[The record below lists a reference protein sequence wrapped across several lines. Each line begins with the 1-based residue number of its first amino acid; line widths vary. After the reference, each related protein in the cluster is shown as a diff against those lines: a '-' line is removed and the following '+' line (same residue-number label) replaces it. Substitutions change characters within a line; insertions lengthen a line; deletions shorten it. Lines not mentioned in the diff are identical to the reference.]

1 MKIVLLSGGS
11 GQRLWPLSNDVRS
24 KQFLKLLYNENK
36 EPESMVQRVYRQIRQ
51 SGIESEIIIATGKH
65 QENSIRN
72 HLGDLVEVVTEPER
86 RDTFPAIAL
95 ATAYLYYNKTAV
107 EDETVAVMPVD
118 SFADVNFFQKLFD
131 LDKLIQQDEAN
142 LGLLG
147 IKPTYPSAKYG
158 YILKESNKVVG
169 FMEKPS
175 ESVAS
180 EIIAEGAMW
189 NGGIFVFK
197 PSYVIDILKNYID
210 FSSYEDVFDQ
220 YSLLPKTSFD
230 YEVSEKEKRIAMV
243 AYDGAWKDLGTW
255 NTLTEVMEK
264 NSIGKVITSE
274 SSENTHVIN
283 ELDIPVT
290 VIGAKNMV
298 VVASPDGIL
307 VSDKIQS
314 AKLKEYIGHLDNSPN
329 YEEMPWGSSKVLEHS
344 QNNDGSVAVT
354 KSITLHEGK
363 AIQYHSHLLREEMW
377 TILSGQGTLVLE
389 GEKSAIK
396 QGDVIHIKKGDKHSL
411 IAETPIKLIEVGI
424 GEEIANEDVIFHKEK
439 FSELKTTSSFKEKE

>member
-51 SGIESEIIIATGKH
+51 SGIESEIIIATGKT

-72 HLGDLVEVVTEPER
+72 HLGELVEVVTEPER

-95 ATAYLYYNKTAV
+95 ATAYLYYNKTTS

-118 SFADVNFFQKLFD
+118 SFADVTFFQKLFD
-131 LDKLIQQDEAN
+131 LDDLIQNNEAN

-158 YILKESNKVVG
+158 YILKDSNKVAG

-175 ESVAS
+175 ESIAS
-180 EIIAEGAMW
+180 EIIAKGAMW

-197 PSYVIDILKNYID
+197 PSYVMDILKKYID
-210 FSSYEDVFDQ
+210 FSSYADVFNQ

-230 YEVSEKEKRIAMV
+230 YEVSEKEKKIAMV
-243 AYDGAWKDLGTW
+243 AYDGFWKDLGTW

-314 AKLKEYIGHLDNSPN
+314 AKLKEYIGHLDNAPN
-329 YEEMPWGSSKVLEHS
+329 YEEMSWGSSKVLEHN
-344 QNNDGSVAVT
+344 QNEDGSVAVT
-354 KSITLHEGK
+354 KSIILDKGK
-363 AIQYHSHLLREEMW
+363 SIHYHSHNLRDEML
-377 TILSGQGTLVLE
+377 TIISGQGTLVLE
-389 GEKSAIK
+389 DQKTEIK
-396 QGDVIHIKKGDKHSL
+396 KGDVIHIKRGDKHGL
-411 IAETPIKLIEVGI
+411 IADTPIKLIEVGI
-424 GEEIANEDVIFHKEK
+424 GEEISNEDIFYDEK
-439 FSELKTTSSFKEKE
+439 DFTELKITNTLLKKE